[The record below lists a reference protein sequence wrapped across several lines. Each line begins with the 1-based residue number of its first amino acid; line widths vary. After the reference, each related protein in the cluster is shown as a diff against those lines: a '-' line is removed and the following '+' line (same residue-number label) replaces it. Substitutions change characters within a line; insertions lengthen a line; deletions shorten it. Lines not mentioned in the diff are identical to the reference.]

1 MATDIIIPQKE
12 RWTYEDYLQ
21 LIPPD
26 SFGFEILSGE
36 LIVSPSPNRR
46 HQRTVLSLGRIL
58 DVHVNTQ
65 NLGEIFVAPFDVVL
79 DADPSVSENIVQP
92 DLMFISKDRLN
103 IITDDN
109 IRGAPDLV
117 IEVLSDSTARYDRV
131 EKMQAY
137 IEFGV
142 KEYWII
148 DANQK
153 TLEAF
158 DLTGDEPVLQAT
170 LAESDVFKPKLF
182 PGLEISLS
190 ELWYPE

>member
-1 MATDIIIPQKE
+1 MATDIAIPQKE

-36 LIVSPSPNRR
+36 LTVAPAPVPR
-46 HQRTVLSLGRIL
+46 HQWACDGLTSLMRIF
-58 DVHVNTQ
+58 VKQN
-65 NLGEIFVAPFDVVL
+65 NLGQVFSSPIDVIL
-79 DADPSVSENIVQP
+79 GGQTEAENVVQP
-92 DLMFISKDRLN
+92 DILFVAKERLS
-103 IITDDN
+103 IITETN
-109 IRGAPDLV
+109 ILGTPDLMV
-117 IEVLSDSTARYDRV
+117 EVLSASSIQRDRV
-131 EKMQAY
+131 EKMKLYA
-137 IEFGV
+137 EFGV
-142 KEYWII
+142 VEYWII
-148 DANQK
+148 DADQK

-158 DLTGDEPVLQAT
+158 DLTGDEPVLRAT